1 MRPELSAAPLSRSRP
16 GEGRAAGGG
25 GGRFSGEAARPGE
38 GPAAGGPDRGDGRGR
53 GEVLPAAGDSV
64 VKLLGNNNN
73 IKKSCMRKMYRNPPN
88 GRHFGFLMF

>member
-1 MRPELSAAPLSRSRP
+1 LRPELSAAPLRRSRP
-16 GEGRAAGGG
+16 GEGRAA

-64 VKLLGNNNN
+64 VKLLGNKNKN
-73 IKKSCMRKMYRNPPN
+73 IKHDKYVIHQM
-88 GRHFGFLMF
+88 

>member
-16 GEGRAAGGG
+16 GEGRGA

-53 GEVLPAAGDSV
+53 GEVLPAADVSV
-64 VKLLGNNNN
+64 VKLVETR
-73 IKKSCMRKMYRNPPN
+73 IKIY
-88 GRHFGFLMF
+88 HA

>member
-53 GEVLPAAGDSV
+53 GEVLPAADDSV
-64 VKLLGNNNN
+64 VKLVET
-73 IKKSCMRKMYRNPPN
+73 ITKISCMLKMYRNPPD
-88 GRHFGFLMF
+88 GRYFG